1 MDYTKRVIE
10 LRKMGHS
17 DEYINGYLDGSF
29 ETMKDNYFQISEL
42 TEKVKMY
49 NELIE
54 KKIFGGLK

>member
-42 TEKVKMY
+42 TEIMKDILENLQVKVM
-49 NELIE
+49 
-54 KKIFGGLK
+54 